1 MNTASDAL
9 PAARVTKPRSPLLWV
24 PTGYFTMALGY
35 TMLCSV
41 TAIMFKN
48 LGMDNGRAAQYS
60 SLLILAYTVKPLF
73 APFVEMYRTKKFF
86 VLCSQLAIGAGLFSR
101 LADDAGD
108 VGAVGVAHG
117 DKMRGVK
124 AFFCRYLVQKIG

>member
-1 MNTASDAL
+1 MRSAK
-9 PAARVTKPRSPLLWV
+9 PAASPLLWV

-35 TMLCSV
+35 VMLTSV

-60 SLLILAYTVKPLF
+60 SLLILAYTIKPLF

-86 VLCSQLAIGAGLFSR
+86 VLCAQVL
-101 LADDAGD
+101 
-108 VGAVGVAHG
+108 VAWASPG
-117 DKMRGVK
+117 SGWRWGCP
-124 AFFCRYLVQKIG
+124 ATWAS